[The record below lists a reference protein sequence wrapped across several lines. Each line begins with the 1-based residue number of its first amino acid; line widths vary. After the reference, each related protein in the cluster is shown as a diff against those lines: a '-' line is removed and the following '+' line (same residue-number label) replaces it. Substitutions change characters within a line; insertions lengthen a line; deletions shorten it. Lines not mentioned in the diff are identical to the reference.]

1 MDHLKGIALLASL
14 GFAMVV
20 TVNALM
26 SSFG

>member
-14 GFAMVV
+14 GFAMAF
-20 TVNALM
+20 TVNALV